1 MKMIDRGG
9 GTPIVV
15 IPGIQGRW
23 EWMRPTIDTLAQR
36 CRVITFSL
44 ADEPTA
50 HTHFEASRGFSNYVD
65 QIRDAFDKAGLQKA
79 SICGVSYGG
88 LIAAAFSAT
97 HPERVSSLVLVSAI
111 PPSWT
116 PDRRIRFYLRAPW
129 ALSPLFCV
137 GSLRLYPE
145 IAAATPGVAAGLRA
159 AAAHALRSLSHTFSP
174 SRMARRV
181 RMLEGLD
188 LQHQLAQIRPA
199 TLIVTGDPA
208 LDRVV
213 PVRLTHEYIRLWPHA
228 HVASI
233 ANTGHLGLITRAEE
247 FARIV
252 VPFAEHAARE
262 ADDVSRRRIG

>member
-1 MKMIDRGG
+1 MKIIDRGG

-23 EWMRPTIDTLAQR
+23 EWMKPTIDTLAQR

-50 HTHFEASRGFSNYVD
+50 HTAFDDSRGLANYVD
-65 QIRDAFDKAGLQKA
+65 QIRDALDKSGLQKA
-79 SICGVSYGG
+79 AICGVSYGG
-88 LIAAAFSAT
+88 LIAAAFSARY
-97 HPERVSSLVLVSAI
+97 PERVSSLVLVSAI

-137 GSLRLYPE
+137 ASLRLYPE
-145 IAAATPGVAAGLRA
+145 IAAATPGFVAGLRA
-159 AAAHALRSLSHTFSP
+159 AAAHAFRSMTHMFSP
-174 SRMARRV
+174 GRMARRV
-181 RMLEGLD
+181 RMLEGLN
-188 LQHQLAQIRPA
+188 LQNELGQIRLP

-233 ANTGHLGLITRAEE
+233 ANTGHLGSITRAEE